1 MQPRCKTFFV
11 TLPSVMDLQSFFTSP
26 FPLSRLPVA
35 FLNVVCEM
43 APYLLLGFL
52 IAGVLHVFV
61 PQKFYANYLSRKWA
75 ALLGVPLPLC
85 SCGVIPTAIGLRNEK
100 ASKGAIASFLIATP
114 QTGIDSILATF
125 SLMGLGFAIIRPVAA
140 LITGVCGGLLV
151 NRLVREDDLKKE
163 ADASCQVERGNRL
176 WRVVKYA
183 YYDMI
188 RDIGL
193 RLLIGLVVAALI
205 QVAVP
210 DEFFLSFGSQP
221 LLQMMVILAIAVP
234 MYICST
240 GSIPVAAALMM
251 KGLSPGAALVM
262 LMAGPAV
269 NLASILVVH
278 KSMGRRFTTIYLM
291 TIVVFAVFFGLLLN
305 ATGLDFSVASHDAC
319 CMTSALPSPFK
330 LVCAT
335 VLTLLIVFALMMK
348 LFSKFTTKKPLDPD
362 VTVYRVEDMHC
373 SHCEAA
379 VVRAVEDVPGV
390 EKAKAS
396 ASANTLTIKG
406 PATEEAIR
414 KAVEGIGY
422 TFKGRSNESR

>member
-1 MQPRCKTFFV
+1 MYHF
-11 TLPSVMDLQSFFTSP
+11 L
-26 FPLSRLPVA
+26 LSL
-35 FLNVVCEM
+35 LNVVCEM
-43 APYLLLGFL
+43 APYLLLGFF

-61 PQKFYANYLSRKWA
+61 PQRFYARYLSRNNKLSVVWA
-75 ALLGVPLPLC
+75 ALLGIPLPLC
-85 SCGVIPTAIGLRNEK
+85 SCGVIPTAIGLKNEK

-125 SLMGLGFAIIRPVAA
+125 SLMGLGFAVIRPTAA

-151 NRLVREDDLKKE
+151 NRLLRDD
-163 ADASCQVERGNRL
+163 DVVDIDSCSCQTEKGNKV
-176 WRVVKYA
+176 WRVLKYA
-183 YYDMI
+183 YYDML

-193 RLLIGLVVAALI
+193 RLIIGLVVAALI

-210 DEFFLSFGSQP
+210 DEFFLQFGSQP
-221 LLQMMVILAIAVP
+221 LLQMLVLLVIAIP

-240 GSIPVAAALMM
+240 GSIPVAAALMV

-278 KSMGRRFTTIYLM
+278 KSMGRRFTSIYLM
-291 TIVVFAVFFGLLLN
+291 TIVAFAILFGLLLN
-305 ATGLDFSVASHDAC
+305 ATGIDFTVAAQDAC
-319 CMTSALPSPFK
+319 CMGTSALPNPFK
-330 LVCAT
+330 LICAT
-335 VLTLLIVFALMMK
+335 ILTLLIIFALMMK
-348 LFSKFTTKKPLDPD
+348 LFSKFTSKETLDPD
-362 VTVYRVEDMHC
+362 VTIYRVEDMHC

-379 VVRAVEDVPGV
+379 VVRAVEELPGV

-414 KAVEGIGY
+414 AAVEGIGY
-422 TFKGRSNESR
+422 TFKGKK

>member
-1 MQPRCKTFFV
+1 MIIFARRFMDMQNFFIS
-11 TLPSVMDLQSFFTSP
+11 L
-26 FPLSRLPVA
+26 
-35 FLNVVCEM
+35 LNVVCEM
-43 APYLLLGFL
+43 APYLLLGFF

-61 PQKFYANYLSRKWA
+61 PQRFYANYLSRNNKLSVVWA
-75 ALLGVPLPLC
+75 ALLGIPLPLC

-125 SLMGLGFAIIRPVAA
+125 SLMGLGFAIIRPAAA

-151 NRLVREDDLKKE
+151 NRLVHEDHITDDS
-163 ADASCQVERGNRL
+163 ASSCQVESGNRI
-176 WRVVKYA
+176 WRVLKYA
-183 YYDMI
+183 YYDML

-221 LLQMMVILAIAVP
+221 LLQMLVILIIAIP

-278 KSMGRRFTTIYLM
+278 KSMGRRFTSVYLM
-291 TIVVFAVFFGLLLN
+291 TIVGFAVLFGLLLN
-305 ATGLDFSVASHDAC
+305 ATGIDFTAGAQDAC
-319 CMTSALPSPFK
+319 CMSTSALPSPFK
-330 LVCAT
+330 IVCAT
-335 VLTLLIVFALMMK
+335 VLTLLIIFALMMK
-348 LFSKFTTKKPLDPD
+348 LFSRFTDKKPLDPD
-362 VTVYRVEDMHC
+362 VTVYRVE
-373 SHCEAA
+373 A
-379 VVRAVEDVPGV
+379 V
-390 EKAKAS
+390 
-396 ASANTLTIKG
+396 
-406 PATEEAIR
+406 
-414 KAVEGIGY
+414 
-422 TFKGRSNESR
+422 RSRCDRLSR